1 MNRVPAGTLVLEP
14 QLAVH
19 AAQMFEMLSD
29 PAIYE
34 FENTPPVSA
43 ASLAERFA
51 RLESRVS
58 PDRTEQWLNW
68 VIRLPTGALAG
79 YVQAT
84 IAADGTAHIAYELG
98 SAFWRQHIGSTVVR
112 AMLAEL
118 SSTYGVCTFAAT
130 LKERNHRS
138 LALLQSLG
146 FELAGSNGSDE
157 VVMRKSSAR

>member
-19 AAQMFEMLSD
+19 AAQMFEVLSD

-98 SAFWRQHIGSTVVR
+98 SAFWPVVNKGELALIYALLFLYVACRGAGAVASVR
-112 AMLAEL
+112 AK
-118 SSTYGVCTFAAT
+118 G
-130 LKERNHRS
+130 
-138 LALLQSLG
+138 
-146 FELAGSNGSDE
+146 
-157 VVMRKSSAR
+157 